1 MEKEISI
8 KDKLE
13 QIKKDIAVPVKLSDN
28 EKEQIRKAFQAIR
41 SMLEGS
47 ETSVLDMDRDEAYR
61 YVNLIIIGLQQADVN
76 FIGGQKSKEPLI
88 NSNGE
93 PVKKVRGEP
102 ALRPNYEGLLE
113 QLEPEERKKAE
124 YLECFTSF
132 KESGIEAICP
142 ECTSEKMKTCIKT
155 YDPSITIRNL
165 EDGPSRVET

>member
-1 MEKEISI
+1 MSI
-8 KDKLE
+8 KEKLD
-13 QIKKDIAVPVKLSDN
+13 QIRKDIAVPVKLSDN
-28 EKEQIRKAFQAIR
+28 EKEQIKKAFMDVV
-41 SMLEGS
+41 SMLADS
-47 ETSVLDMDRDEAYR
+47 EKIVMEMSRDEAYR
-61 YVNLIIIGLQQADVN
+61 YVNLIIGGLQQADVN

-155 YDPSITIRNL
+155 YDPSITIRNP

>member
-1 MEKEISI
+1 MSI
-8 KDKLE
+8 KEKLD
-13 QIKKDIAVPVKLSDN
+13 QIRKDIAVPVKLSDN
-28 EKEQIRKAFQAIR
+28 EKEQIKKAFMDIV
-41 SMLEGS
+41 SMLADS
-47 ETSVLDMDRDEAYR
+47 EKIVMEMSRDEAYR
-61 YVNLIIIGLQQADVN
+61 YVNLIIGGLQQADVN

-155 YDPSITIRNL
+155 YDPSIIIRNP